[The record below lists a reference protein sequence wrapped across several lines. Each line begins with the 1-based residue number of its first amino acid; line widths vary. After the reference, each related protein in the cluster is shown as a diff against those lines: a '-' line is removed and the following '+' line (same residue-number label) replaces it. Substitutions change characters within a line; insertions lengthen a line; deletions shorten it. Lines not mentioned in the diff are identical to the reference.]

1 MEKQRGFLKNY
12 TDRLIEKG
20 KCFPNIGL
28 WDGKMGI
35 AVYLL
40 HLARITGDENYERQ
54 ADEFMD
60 TVYEQLAER
69 TSIFYGDGLL
79 GIGCGI
85 EYMIEHG
92 FIEGDSDEILAEI
105 DIVARNIV
113 DRRPIESLP
122 LQDGVCGVG
131 YYLYRR
137 LKNKPDNDE
146 SMLTLKF
153 KEYLIYL
160 IDWIEE
166 LLLKTKDKND
176 YNDVYFLLCRLHR
189 LDVFNHKIERMMSFC
204 LRRLVDLNIPISDRY
219 ELLGIESLKILKPWI

>member
-1 MEKQRGFLKNY
+1 MEKQRGFLKDY

-40 HLARITGDENYERQ
+40 HLARITGEENYERQ

-69 TSIFYGDGLL
+69 TSFFYGDGLL

-160 IDWIEE
+160 IDWVEE
-166 LLLKTKDKND
+166 
-176 YNDVYFLLCRLHR
+176 RLHR

>member
-1 MEKQRGFLKNY
+1 MKQYAWFKTY

-20 KCFPNIGL
+20 KCFSSIGL
-28 WDGKMGI
+28 WNGKMGI

-54 ADEFMD
+54 AGEFMD
-60 TVYEQLAER
+60 TVYEQIADG
-69 TSIFYGDGLL
+69 TSFFYADGLL
-79 GIGCGI
+79 GIGCSI

-92 FIEGDSDEILAEI
+92 FIEGDTDEILAEI
-105 DIVARNIV
+105 DIVARNVV
-113 DRRPIESLP
+113 DRRPIESLS
-122 LQDGVCGVG
+122 LHDGVCGVG

-137 LKNKPDNDE
+137 LKKKPDNDE
-146 SMLTLKF
+146 SMITLKL

-176 YNDVYFLLCRLHR
+176 YNDVYFLLCRLHK
-189 LDVFNHKIERMMSFC
+189 LDVLNYKTEKMMSFC
-204 LRRLVDLNIPISDRY
+204 LRKLVDFNIPVSDRY
-219 ELLGIESLKILKPWI
+219 ELLGIESLKILKPWT

>member
-79 GIGCGI
+79 GI
-85 EYMIEHG
+85 
-92 FIEGDSDEILAEI
+92 D
-105 DIVARNIV
+105 N
-113 DRRPIESLP
+113 
-122 LQDGVCGVG
+122 GVCGVG

-137 LKNKPDNDE
+137 LKNKPDNDK

-166 LLLKTKDKND
+166 LLLKTKEKDD
-176 YNDVYFLLCRLHR
+176 YNDAYFLLCRLHR
-189 LDVFNHKIERMMSFC
+189 LDVFNHKIERMMGFC
-204 LRRLVDLNIPISDRY
+204 LRKLIDFNCRISDPY
-219 ELLGIESLKILKPWI
+219 ELLGIESLKILKSWI